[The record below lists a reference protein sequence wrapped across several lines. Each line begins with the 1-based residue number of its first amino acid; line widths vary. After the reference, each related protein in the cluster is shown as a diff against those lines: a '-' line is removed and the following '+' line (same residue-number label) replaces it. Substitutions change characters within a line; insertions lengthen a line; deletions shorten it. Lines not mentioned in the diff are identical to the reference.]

1 MYDMIKKYYDLGIY
15 HKEDLII
22 FIKAG
27 YITQSQYNE
36 IIGSN

>member
-22 FIKAG
+22 FTKAG
-27 YITQSQYNE
+27 YITESQYNE
-36 IIGSN
+36 IISGN